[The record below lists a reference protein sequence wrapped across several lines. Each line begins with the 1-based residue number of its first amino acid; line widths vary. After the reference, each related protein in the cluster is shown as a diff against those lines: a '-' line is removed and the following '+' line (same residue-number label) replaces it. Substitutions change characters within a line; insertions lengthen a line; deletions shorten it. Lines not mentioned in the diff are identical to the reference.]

1 MNFGV
6 AVSIRFTFFRQIGRM
21 IDWQRIAQLEN
32 DLGADEL
39 PELITLFLN
48 EVGGAVSA
56 MDKPTED
63 DLHFLRGSASTLGFR
78 DLARLAGLGE
88 EALRQDGAV
97 VVDCISIRTAFT
109 AESSELLLKYPNC
122 D

>member
-1 MNFGV
+1 MNVTNLMNFGV

-63 DLHFLRGSASTLGFR
+63 DLHFLRGSASTLGLEILPALP
-78 DLARLAGLGE
+78 DWGKKRLGRMVPSL
-88 EALRQDGAV
+88 L
-97 VVDCISIRTAFT
+97 TA
-109 AESSELLLKYPNC
+109 SQSGRRSPQKVPNC
-122 D
+122 F